1 MARSRFRIF
10 LASASATLILSAA
23 LVTAQGQQFPAPD
36 PERGFAF
43 GDSDLDG
50 KLTLDEFRDLL
61 LNGARL
67 KNAAAKKPQAN
78 PENLF
83 RQLDADRDGS
93 LILAEYRQMAALFRL
108 GQGGG
113 MGPFAK
119 ARAKARPDAKDEAIE
134 AVSKPIT
141 SEQIKFFEA
150 KIRPVLATKCVSCH
164 SDQAAKVKGGLRV
177 DTREGLLRGGD
188 LGPAIVP
195 GRPDESRLIAAIR
208 HEDESLQM
216 PPKGGKLAD
225 EVIADFEAWVTMGA
239 PDPRDAPALASKA
252 KARSTPV
259 ADKEIEEDRRGWA
272 FQIPKAQTP
281 PKLNDAAWPK
291 TDVDRFLLAGLEA
304 QGLRPVDDA
313 DRRPLIRRASFDL
326 CGLPP
331 SPEEVEAFVF
341 DTAPDAFAKVVDRLL
356 ASPRFG
362 ERWGRHWLDVARF
375 AESSGKANLLY
386 SNAWRYRD
394 WVIAALNADKPFDA
408 FVKEQVAG
416 DLLPATTPRERA
428 DHLVATGFLAL
439 GSKTH
444 NTQNRQQFLVD
455 LADEQVDATS
465 QAFLGL
471 TVACARC
478 HDHKFDPISQRDYSA
493 LSGIFQST
501 QTRYGTLPGLVQNA
515 NPSPL
520 IELPEAAKA
529 PSAQPTLTPDRLAA
543 LKVQLA
549 DLIKVR
555 DALTPDENFT
565 PKGFQTRT
573 RVAMLKF
580 RVASYKPDGTPR
592 TYAMGAVD
600 RPEPVDSPF
609 YVRGELEHPDGTT
622 PRGLIR
628 VLCADSPPP
637 IKEGSGRLELVNW
650 LASRKNPLTARVMVN
665 RVWLHLF
672 GRGLVATPDNFGAA
686 GQPPSHPELLDTLAA
701 SFMDQG
707 WSVKGLIR
715 RIMLSRAYQLAST
728 HDPKAFAVDPDDAL
742 VWRMS
747 PRRLEAE
754 PLRDAI
760 LAVSGKLDLTPPVGS
775 PVGLAGEGPAGP
787 FRGFQQD
794 AQDRHRAVY
803 LPVVRDLLPES
814 LSLFDFADPSLP
826 AGERATTSGA
836 TQALY
841 LMNSPF
847 VIRQA
852 EAAASR
858 LLTDRTDDVARIEL
872 AYRRFLS
879 RPPTSPEVDR
889 ARAFLDGFSKGDLT
903 GLAAWTAF
911 CQALYASGEF
921 RYLD

>member
-1 MARSRFRIF
+1 VARSRFRIF

-23 LVTAQGQQFPAPD
+23 LVTAQGQQLPAPD
-36 PERGFAF
+36 PERGFAL

-50 KLTLDEFRDLL
+50 KLSLDEFRDLL

-78 PENLF
+78 PERLF
-83 RQLDADRDGS
+83 GRLDADRDGS
-93 LILAEYRQMAALFRL
+93 LTLAEYRQLAALFRQ

-113 MGPFAK
+113 MGGLGPFAK
-119 ARAKARPDAKDEAIE
+119 ARAKAKGERVE
-134 AVSKPIT
+134 AVSKPI
-141 SEQIKFFEA
+141 SSDQLKFFEA
-150 KIRPVLATKCVSCH
+150 RIRPVLATKCASCH
-164 SDQAAKVKGGLRV
+164 SDQAAKAQGGLRV

-188 LGPAIVP
+188 TGAAIVP

-208 HEDESLQM
+208 HEEESLRM
-216 PPKGGKLAD
+216 PPKGGKLTD
-225 EVIADFEAWVTMGA
+225 EVIADFEAWVAMGA
-239 PDPRDAPALASKA
+239 PDPRDASASTSKA

-259 ADKEIEEDRRGWA
+259 VDKEVEEARRGWA
-272 FQIPKAQTP
+272 FQIPKATTP
-281 PKLNDAAWPK
+281 PKVKDAAWPK

-313 DRRPLIRRASFDL
+313 DRRTLIRRASFDL
-326 CGLPP
+326 VGLPP

-341 DTAPDAFAKVVDRLL
+341 DTSPDAFAKVVDRLL

-394 WVIAALNADKPFDA
+394 WVIAALNADKPYDA

-416 DLLPATTPRERA
+416 DLLPASDPRERA

-444 NTQNRQQFLVD
+444 NTRNRQQFLVD

-520 IELPEAAKA
+520 IELPEAARA

-543 LKVQLA
+543 LQAQLA
-549 DLIKVR
+549 ELLKAR
-555 DALTPDENFT
+555 DALTPDENFS

-573 RVAMLKF
+573 RVAVLKF
-580 RVASYKPDGTPR
+580 RVASYRPDGTPR
-592 TYAMGAVD
+592 AYAMGAVD

-609 YVRGELEHPDGTT
+609 YVRGELEHPDGTI

-628 VLCADSPPP
+628 VLCADTPPP
-637 IKEGSGRLELVNW
+637 IERGSGRLELANW
-650 LASRKNPLTARVMVN
+650 LASRENPLTARVMVN

-715 RIMLSRAYQLAST
+715 RIMLSRGYQLAST
-728 HDPKAFAVDPDDAL
+728 HDPKAFSVDPDNAL

-826 AGERATTSGA
+826 AGERATTSGP

-852 EAAASR
+852 EAAAAR
-858 LLTDRTDDVARIEL
+858 LLADKGDDVARVEL

-879 RPPTSPEVDR
+879 RPPTSPEIDR
-889 ARAFLDGFSKGDLT
+889 ARAFLAGFSKGDLT
-903 GLAAWTAF
+903 PLAAWTAF